1 MLIFRPD
8 QKAEDGYAQVTWAE
22 VGSRYTLKETVAPS
36 GYEWNTT
43 EIPVVVGIYSI
54 YADAGVKDDGV
65 TVMAG
70 VGKLMQ
76 TMTKYAADDMVN
88 ITLRDITAIAQKQ
101 KTGAFAIDGWTD
113 DKLSG
118 TNISRSMNL
127 HYGMN
132 AVVDYGLHDEDGGR
146 NIYPFF
152 TTDEGFLRARV
163 EQNTDAL
170 EHKLYGGHL
179 SLIHI
184 SEPTRP

>member
-1 MLIFRPD
+1 MDENGRGVNGVKFTLYKDGAEVVTGTTATVDGQDGMLIFRPD

-118 TNISRSMNL
+118 TNISRSMNPPL
-127 HYGMN
+127 WHERGG
-132 AVVDYGLHDEDGGR
+132 GLR
-146 NIYPFF
+146 S
-152 TTDEGFLRARV
+152 A
-163 EQNTDAL
+163 
-170 EHKLYGGHL
+170 
-179 SLIHI
+179 
-184 SEPTRP
+184 